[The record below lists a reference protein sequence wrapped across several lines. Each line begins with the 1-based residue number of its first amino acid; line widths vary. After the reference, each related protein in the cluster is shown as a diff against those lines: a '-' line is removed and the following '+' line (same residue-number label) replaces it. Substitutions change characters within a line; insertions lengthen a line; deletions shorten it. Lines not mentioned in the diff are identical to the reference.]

1 MLKNQR
7 PTNDEIKEALTEC
20 AGNVLLTS
28 KMLGVSKTWLYKKIN
43 SMQVLLDHLKV
54 LRYEIVDEAEIALR
68 NRIRNGDT
76 TAIIYTLKTM
86 GKERGW
92 GQKTWE

>member
-7 PTNDEIKEALTEC
+7 PTNDEIKEALTKA
-20 AGNVLLTS
+20 AGNIALTA
-28 KMLGVSKTWLYKKIN
+28 KILTVSKTWLYNKIN
-43 SMQVLLDHLKV
+43 SSQPLLDHLKE
-54 LRYEIVDEAEIALR
+54 LRSDIVDEAEIALR

-92 GQKTWE
+92 GQKAWE

>member
-7 PTNDEIKEALTEC
+7 LTNDEIKEALTKC
-20 AGNVLLTS
+20 AGNVLLAS

-43 SMQVLLDHLKV
+43 STQILLDHLKA

-68 NRIRNGDT
+68 ERIRNGDT

-86 GKERGW
+86 GKDRGW
-92 GQKTWE
+92 GQKAWE